1 MQINIE
7 GLPAKT
13 EETVSNIALQLNTLL
28 SLGLDEL
35 SLHFISDEALLQIN
49 VDYLQHDY
57 YTDIITFDLRDD
69 LSKEAELFISMD
81 RVAENATAYQRPY
94 LEELVRVVVHGLLHL
109 TGQGDKSEQEAQEMK
124 NKENFYLEKLFH
136 VKQV

>member
-109 TGQGDKSEQEAQEMK
+109 SGQGDKSEQEAQEMK